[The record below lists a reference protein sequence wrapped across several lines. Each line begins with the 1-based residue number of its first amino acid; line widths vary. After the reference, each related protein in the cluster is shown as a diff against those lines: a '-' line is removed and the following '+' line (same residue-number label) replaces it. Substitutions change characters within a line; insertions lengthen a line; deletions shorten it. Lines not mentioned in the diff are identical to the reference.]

1 MNYSI
6 TKEDLQSLQREYEA
20 DIINTEREVSVKR
33 VRLQK
38 LNALLDTY
46 NAPGSDQ
53 HGVAGFPLASVETPG
68 KLSDFEIVR
77 RTILKAPETFTADE
91 AFHVYCEAGKPGDL
105 SRATFTT
112 IVRKL
117 AFGAKALLKSS
128 SPGRGKPAAYSKGE
142 GFGQWAKDFSVT
154 G

>member
-20 DIINTEREVSVKR
+20 DILNTEREVSAKR
-33 VRLQK
+33 DRLQK

-46 NAPGSDQ
+46 TEPPLAQN
-53 HGVAGFPLASVETPG
+53 GVIGFPFVNQGSARLP
-68 KLSDFEIVR
+68 DFEIVR
-77 RTILKAPETFTADE
+77 RALLTAPETFTADE
-91 AFHVYCEAGKPGDL
+91 AFQVYCTAGKPGEL

-128 SPGRGKPAAYSKGE
+128 SPGRGKAATYTKSE
-142 GFGQWAKDFSVT
+142 GFVQWAKDFPINR
-154 G
+154 